1 MRVEVMW
8 WLGLGG
14 IVGGSECEGRGG
26 FVLETGL
33 EGDRERS
40 GRL

>member
-14 IVGGSECEGRGG
+14 IVGRS
-26 FVLETGL
+26 
-33 EGDRERS
+33 GDRGIDGLITNPRVIMVF
-40 GRL
+40 